1 MRTRVPSTVPTL
13 TLLLLLTAI
22 GGAAAQVPPPPPP
35 PPQGIPPVPEP
46 AENPNTEAKR
56 VLGKILYWDEQL
68 SSDDTVAC
76 GTCHQPRFAGSD
88 PRPGTNPGEDGV
100 LQTPDD
106 KQGSLGVIRADE
118 SNVYFADPAFGLAPQ
133 VGSREA
139 PSVIGSQWA
148 PQLFW
153 DGRAGPSF
161 TDPLSGTLAITQ
173 NGALEAQSAG
183 PPVNDVEMAH
193 ENRDWSEIVTK
204 LTAAKPLALASNLPS
219 DVATAIAAHPTYASL
234 FTSAFGDGTV
244 TATRIAFA
252 IATYERTL
260 VPDQTPFDAFV
271 AGASNA
277 LTAQQQAGLNAF
289 RNTTCGACHRP
300 ALFTDDTFRNI
311 GLRPVA
317 EDVGRQGVTGN
328 PADRGRFKVP
338 TLRNVGL
345 KTEFMHTGQL
355 RSLEQ
360 VLDFYLRANG
370 QVQFP
375 DNQDPLIAQIQIPPQ
390 QVPAVV
396 DFLRNGLTDPRV
408 AAGTFPFDRPSLSA
422 SPNQCSNGVDDD
434 GDGVTD
440 GADPGCASGA
450 DTSEHDVNK
459 SCDDGLDNDGD
470 GAVDLADLDCTSLAA
485 SENGATPPPPPA
497 GCGSAAG
504 VVYFGA
510 PLPFLRRRRT
520 KR

>member
-1 MRTRVPSTVPTL
+1 MRTRVPGTIPWL
-13 TLLLLLTAI
+13 TLLLFVTAM
-22 GGAAAQVPPPPPP
+22 GRAAAQVPPPPPP
-35 PPQGIPPVPEP
+35 PPQGVPPVPVP
-46 AENPNTEAKR
+46 AENPVTEAKR

-76 GTCHQPRFAGSD
+76 GTCHQPTFAGSD
-88 PRPGTNPGEDGV
+88 PRPATHPGNDGV
-100 LQTPDD
+100 LGTPDD
-106 KQGSLGVIRADE
+106 KHGSLGVIRADE
-118 SNVYFADPAFGLAPQ
+118 SNAYFADPIFGLGPQ
-133 VGSREA
+133 VGTREA
-139 PSVIGSQWA
+139 SSVIGSQWA

-161 TDPLSGTLAITQ
+161 TDPLSNVVAITQ

-204 LTAAKPLALASNLPS
+204 LATAEPLALARDLPS
-219 DVATAIAAHPTYASL
+219 DVASAIAAHPTYASL

-271 AGASNA
+271 AGNTNS
-277 LTAQQQAGLNAF
+277 LTAQQQAGLDAF

-300 ALFTDDTFRNI
+300 ALFTDNTFRNI
-311 GLRPVA
+311 GLRPIV
-317 EDVGRQGVTGN
+317 EDGGRQGITGN
-328 PADRGRFKVP
+328 PGDRGRFKVP

-345 KTEFMHTGQL
+345 KREFMHTGQL
-355 RSLEQ
+355 TSLEE

-375 DNQDPLIAQIQIPPQ
+375 DNQDPLVAQIQIPPQ

-408 AAGTFPFDRPSLSA
+408 AAGTFPFDRPTLSA
-422 SPNQCSNGVDDD
+422 SPDQCGNGIDDD
-434 GDGVTD
+434 ADGLTD
-440 GADPGCASGA
+440 GADPGCVSGA
-450 DTSEHDVNK
+450 DSSERDVNRT
-459 SCDDGLDNDGD
+459 CDDGLDNDQDGD
-470 GAVDLADLDCTSLAA
+470 LDLADSDCTSLDA
-485 SENGATPPPPPA
+485 SEDGSTPPPPPT

-504 VVYFGA
+504 LVYFGA
-510 PLPFLRRRRT
+510 PLPLLELRRR